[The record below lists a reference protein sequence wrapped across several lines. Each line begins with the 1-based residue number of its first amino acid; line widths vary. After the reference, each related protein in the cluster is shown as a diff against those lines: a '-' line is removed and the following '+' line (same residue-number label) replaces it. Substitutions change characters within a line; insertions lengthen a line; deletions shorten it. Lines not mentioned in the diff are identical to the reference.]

1 MVDWKVRR
9 ALVSVSDKTGVAEL
23 ARGLRRGGCEIISTG
38 GTGQA
43 LRDAGIPVVDISSVT
58 GNPEAFGGR
67 MKTISFAIE
76 SAILFDRDR
85 DRAEAERLGIAPIDL
100 VVCNLYPFRKYR
112 DEKAELDVL
121 VEQIDIGGPTM
132 IRAAAKNYRYVAVVC
147 DPGDY
152 EAVTEE
158 LATRDGALSLETRA
172 RLMRKAFN
180 HTADY
185 DSMIAEALD
194 ERFGETSLRL
204 AFHGGRKLRYGE
216 NSHQSA
222 AVLRERGVAASLYD
236 LELLGGKELSYNNLV
251 DIHAAAAAVRDL
263 TAPACAV
270 VKHTNPCGLC
280 QAASARAALEAA
292 WRSDPVSAFGSVIAF
307 NGRVDRAAVEFLKLD
322 AADRGERKFVEVVVA
337 PAFDD
342 AAVEYLR
349 QNENLR
355 IVRLDARGLRRA
367 RDVKLLGGA
376 ALVQDADGV
385 LLEKLD
391 VVSVARPDGD
401 LTPGGSL
408 RRLIEFGLVAARQVK
423 SNAIVIVSEAGGALR
438 LLGMGAGQPNRVVST
453 RLAVERARATLA
465 GEGLDEKGIR
475 AALGRAV
482 LISDAFFPFPD
493 SVECAAD
500 AGVRTFVEPGGSI
513 RDREVV
519 TCADDRGVAM
529 IFTGIRHFQH

>member
-1 MVDWKVRR
+1 VDWKIRR
-9 ALVSVSDKTGVAEL
+9 ALVSVSDKTGVADL
-23 ARGLRRGGCEIISTG
+23 AKALRRWSCEIISTG

-43 LRDAGIPVVDISSVT
+43 LREAGIPVVDIASVT

-76 SAILFDRDR
+76 SAILYDRER
-85 DRAEAERLGIAPIDL
+85 DRAEAERLGIGPIDL
-100 VVCNLYPFRKYR
+100 VVCNLYPFRKSR
-112 DEKAELDVL
+112 DEKAELDL
-121 VEQIDIGGPTM
+121 LIEQIDIGGPTM

-147 DPGDY
+147 DPADY
-152 EAVTEE
+152 GE
-158 LATRDGALSLETRA
+158 LIGELETRKGALSLETRA

-216 NSHQSA
+216 NAHQGA
-222 AVLRERGVAASLYD
+222 AVLRERGAAASLYD
-236 LELLGGKELSYNNLV
+236 LEVLGGKELSYNNLV
-251 DIHAAAAAVRDL
+251 DIHAAAGAVRDL
-263 TAPACAV
+263 AAPACAV

-280 QAASARAALEAA
+280 QAPSARVALETA

-307 NGRVDRAAVEFLKLD
+307 NARVDRTAVEFLALD
-322 AADRGERKFVEVVVA
+322 AADKSQRKFVEVVVA
-337 PAFDD
+337 PAFDE

-349 QNENLR
+349 RNENLR
-355 IVRLDARGLRRA
+355 IVRLDAQGLRRPKE
-367 RDVKLLGGA
+367 VKLLGGA

-385 LLEKLD
+385 LLEKLE
-391 VVSVARPDGD
+391 VVSKARPDGD
-401 LTPGGSL
+401 LGAGGAL

-423 SNAIVIVSEAGGALR
+423 SNAIVIVADTGGALR

-465 GEGLDEKGIR
+465 GEGLDEKGVR
-475 AALGRAV
+475 TALGRAV
-482 LISDAFFPFPD
+482 LVSDAFFPFPD

-513 RDREVV
+513 RDRDVV
-519 TCADDRGVAM
+519 ACVDARGVSM
-529 IFTGIRHFQH
+529 VFTGIRHFQH